1 MPSAWMRT
9 VWVTPRHSR
18 TSRVPGLKEIG
29 GAGVTE
35 PRFESLSAPRSGTS
49 DALFPE
55 EVQSFPDNFFA
66 RLGHGS
72 VDDAGSR
79 MQT

>member
-1 MPSAWMRT
+1 LALPQWDQ
-9 VWVTPRHSR
+9 
-18 TSRVPGLKEIG
+18 
-29 GAGVTE
+29 
-35 PRFESLSAPRSGTS
+35 S

-72 VDDAGSR
+72 VDDARSR